1 MLTQILKMLV
11 IKNKKGFSLPEFI
24 SVLII
29 ITVLVLAS
37 FFTYQSYKKQT
48 RRINAKTELGDIL
61 SQAEAFK
68 ASTGFFLPNLE
79 KMNISFKGLLDY
91 GYSLICEDNKG
102 VIYDNSRT
110 CGSFVQNS
118 CAYDCSSDD
127 KASCWMGFVLCQ
139 AHSAKLT
146 EKRIHCRSSLNK
158 ELYQTKGRFK
168 NVLVFK
174 DPCKETTKN
183 ENDQQ
188 SLHSKFQIK
197 NSYELCSTVN
207 REIEMIGKDL
217 SCAHSK
223 HYVIPSKD
231 LEQIYKNENTSK
243 FKIKNLIS
251 GPHRLVVTAMGCQES
266 QSQGC
271 SRSNPYHIM
280 SLSSAG
286 RIYNE
291 RWSKKDS
298 Q

>member
-1 MLTQILKMLV
+1 MLTQILKMSV

-29 ITVLVLAS
+29 ITVLILAS

-48 RRINAKTELGDIL
+48 RRINAKTDLGDIL

-68 ASTGFFLPNLE
+68 ASTGFFLPNLA
-79 KMNISFKGLLDY
+79 KMNISFKGLLEY

-102 VIYDNSRT
+102 VIYNSSRT
-110 CGSFVQNS
+110 CGSFVQKS
-118 CAYDCSSDD
+118 CAYDCSRSD

-139 AHSAKLT
+139 AYSVPLT
-146 EKRIHCRSSLNK
+146 KKKIHCHSSLNEK
-158 ELYQTKGRFK
+158 LYQIKGRFK

-174 DPCKETTKN
+174 DLCKETEISEEKKN
-183 ENDQQ
+183 RD
-188 SLHSKFQIK
+188 SKFQVK
-197 NSYELCSTVN
+197 DSYGLCPTVS
-207 REIEMIGKDL
+207 REIEMISKDL

-223 HYVIPSKD
+223 NYVLPLKD
-231 LEQIYKNENTSK
+231 LEQIYKNENTSN

-251 GPHRLVVTAMGCQES
+251 GPHRLVVTAMGCQKS

-280 SLSSAG
+280 SLSSVG
-286 RIYNE
+286 RVYNE
-291 RWSKKDS
+291 RWSQKDS